1 MRPAAA
7 GTRKRCHE
15 GHAVRNS
22 GRDPDA
28 SPSVRAPFP
37 PDTGPDTLTSSRT
50 KDACVG
56 AGSLH
61 VNPVAAIVVGLL
73 GAAAIMVSPVTPW
86 TMVLVIG
93 GLAVLV
99 PAVTF
104 LIVWVLRHW

>member
-1 MRPAAA
+1 
-7 GTRKRCHE
+7 
-15 GHAVRNS
+15 
-22 GRDPDA
+22 
-28 SPSVRAPFP
+28 
-37 PDTGPDTLTSSRT
+37 
-50 KDACVG
+50 VG